1 MHIPSRD
8 SSITPYTSLPLISLG
23 PLTLFRRCC
32 VGSLNEWIKD
42 CTNHNIP
49 SALTLKSEEFE
60 GLKPTDCLPS
70 VWSMFLH
77 NAHGTMISGS
87 SFMIDDRFA
96 TYRVWCRFIHYKTDK
111 IMEEL
116 QFRSQ
121 VCIQCGG
128 ESADAAPSKD
138 LEGNICRLIQP
149 LEREDY
155 TIYHL

>member
-1 MHIPSRD
+1 MNGYKIAQLHSIPS
-8 SSITPYTSLPLISLG
+8 TLTS
-23 PLTLFRRCC
+23 
-32 VGSLNEWIKD
+32 
-42 CTNHNIP
+42 
-49 SALTLKSEEFE
+49 KSEEFE

-96 TYRVWCRFIHYKTDK
+96 TYRVWFRFIHYNTGK

-121 VCIQCGG
+121 VRVQCGE
-128 ESADAAPSKD
+128 ESAAPAND

-149 LEREDY
+149 LECEDY
-155 TIYHL
+155 TIYHWLFLLSSYKTTKVNESARSFGMRISNWT